1 MDLQVT
7 PISGINSP
15 MPIVVSGLAPGA
27 NLELKVKAVDAANR
41 LFSSTTVFKA
51 NSDGVVDTSKHLP
64 QDAGWVTP
72 SSLGVLW
79 KMMAQDGKDATFAVD
94 GLNPMRV
101 EVQARVEGEKGK
113 GTHVTRTISRRVREI
128 TPLPVSCKGRAFCP
142 DEPGPF
148 PLVVLFGGAG
158 GGVDSASAAVLAH
171 HGVAVFSY
179 DYFPRKKGGVVDV
192 DAVRRMLRGI
202 RLLPEID
209 SSLPV
214 ALCGTGRGA
223 ELALLIASLEPN
235 LVGAVVAHSPTD
247 VLSAW
252 PDKDSQPDV
261 FVGSGLPK
269 VTIKAPGK
277 QDVAADWHAFIQ
289 PKLKGQPWRLRAYY
303 DSAREHTKDI
313 EAAAIEVEKM
323 SGPLLLTAGSEDA
336 VWDSASMSLTLQ
348 LRASDVEVFRYVAK
362 GAGHNVGYPFY
373 FPGLPAQ
380 KTMNAYGYRIALGGH
395 SVTNGQASVDSRV
408 QVISFLRSAF
418 GLED

>member
-1 MDLQVT
+1 
-7 PISGINSP
+7 
-15 MPIVVSGLAPGA
+15 
-27 NLELKVKAVDAANR
+27 
-41 LFSSTTVFKA
+41 
-51 NSDGVVDTSKHLP
+51 
-64 QDAGWVTP
+64 
-72 SSLGVLW
+72 
-79 KMMAQDGKDATFAVD
+79 
-94 GLNPMRV
+94 
-101 EVQARVEGEKGK
+101 
-113 GTHVTRTISRRVREI
+113 
-128 TPLPVSCKGRAFCP
+128 
-142 DEPGPF
+142 
-148 PLVVLFGGAG
+148 
-158 GGVDSASAAVLAH
+158 
-171 HGVAVFSY
+171 
-179 DYFPRKKGGVVDV
+179 
-192 DAVRRMLRGI
+192 MLRGI

-289 PKLKGQPWRLRAYY
+289 PKPKGQPWRLRAYY